1 VTAFHGSNGQFLGL
15 ALVQVAHEV
24 DAERIRRE
32 YSGQTIDGSESTRRD
47 VADNS
52 IPPDCSTCSIP
63 NSDTPCSLCHT
74 SSLQI
79 GPSGQGRSETGPDKA
94 KSGDVVQAA
103 GIGAVGEVEQAG
115 PGESVAKGKADD
127 VGSRSYDTG

>member
-1 VTAFHGSNGQFLGL
+1 MTSFHGSNGQFLGL

-52 IPPDCSTCSIP
+52 IPPDCATCSIP
-63 NSDTPCSLCHT
+63 YSDTPSSLCHT
-74 SSLQI
+74 SSFQI
-79 GPSGQGRSETGPDKA
+79 GPSSQGRSETGPDKA
-94 KSGDVVQAA
+94 KSGDVV
-103 GIGAVGEVEQAG
+103 
-115 PGESVAKGKADD
+115 
-127 VGSRSYDTG
+127 